1 MGILLTIPGSALFFH
16 IGGGG
21 GVQNP
26 LYRNDNPWDKA
37 TNFTYE

>member
-1 MGILLTIPGSALFFH
+1 MSILLTIPGSALFFSH
-16 IGGGG
+16 RGGG

-26 LYRNDNPWDKA
+26 LYRNDSPWDKA